1 MPIPLAFQHYL
12 IPLRSQKK
20 NPRRKTLALAVIVAS
35 PSTLQRGGFVLH
47 GVLVDP
53 DR

>member
-20 NPRRKTLALAVIVAS
+20 NPRRKKN
-35 PSTLQRGGFVLH
+35 PRY